1 MFFLQRPIH
10 EMKPIFGISGI
21 RTDASNKGSQ
31 FSAIVQLSLVSAI
44 YDILKHQWMRKRR
57 QHFTH
62 LHLEHLLSTTP
73 RTQWRKFETLA
84 HRFLYPF
91 YFQLKEIIY
100 EDFFLILFFGDHICV
115 RTIFRKNWNLWTI
128 YTF

>member
-1 MFFLQRPIH
+1 MFFLQRSIH
-10 EMKPIFGISGI
+10 EMKSIFGISGI
-21 RTDASNKGSQ
+21 RTDASNKGSH
-31 FSAIVQLSLVSAI
+31 FSAIVQLPLVSAI
-44 YDILKHQWMRKRR
+44 YDILKYQWMRKRR
-57 QHFTH
+57 HHFTH

-73 RTQWRKFETLA
+73 RTQWRKETLA
-84 HRFLYPF
+84 HRFRYTF

-100 EDFFLILFFGDHICV
+100 EDFFLILFLGDHICV